1 MADMM
6 HALAREQI
14 HDRERSIAAQVT
26 PFGDPPR
33 RDRRSHRVAT
43 RCGYWLISL
52 GCRLVAPDLR
62 PAVR

>member
-6 HALAREQI
+6 QALAREQI
-14 HDRERSIAAQVT
+14 HDRERSIAAHVT
-26 PFGDPPR
+26 AFGAPSR
-33 RDRRSHRVAT
+33 RIRRPHRVAT